1 MDLIEERDGYRYA
14 GLATDTPPASTPF
27 LDARHRAQ
35 AGSRTASAMAD

>member
-14 GLATDTPPASTPF
+14 GLATDTPAGQHAF